1 MVFDSFANTEWN
13 WSTINVEFYQLLLRS
28 VFCDF
33 SVWLYTIY
41 ENMNWFQ
48 FHQAIPKL
56 KLSSDYN
63 ACAIG
68 QITTV
73 MTEFISVA
81 LTHLRT

>member
-1 MVFDSFANTEWN
+1 M
-13 WSTINVEFYQLLLRS
+13 EFHQPLLRS
-28 VFCDF
+28 VF
-33 SVWLYTIY
+33 VILVYTIY

-63 ACAIG
+63 DCAIG

-81 LTHLRT
+81 LTPLRT